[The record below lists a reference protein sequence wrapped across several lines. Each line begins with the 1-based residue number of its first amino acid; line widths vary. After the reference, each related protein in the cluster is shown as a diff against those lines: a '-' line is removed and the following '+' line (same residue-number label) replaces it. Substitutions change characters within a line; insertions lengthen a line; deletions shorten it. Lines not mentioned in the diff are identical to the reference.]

1 MGGTALQQGVDQI
14 NFTQSFV
21 GAARTPTSER
31 VKQLAQ
37 QAAKAT
43 YVPKT
48 KRVPTAERT
57 TLLGI
62 SARTMS

>member
-1 MGGTALQQGVDQI
+1 VAGRTVCCIDFGARLDLLRRKRDGAGS
-14 NFTQSFV
+14 FTY
-21 GAARTPTSER
+21 A
-31 VKQLAQ
+31 
-37 QAAKAT
+37 
-43 YVPKT
+43 PKT